1 MIPFLPTLANS
12 DPWLTT
18 NSFCSESSS
27 TLTSMPWG
35 EILCASSLAWGGDSW
50 RSRLCQGGPWD
61 GLTYIKVMA
70 YLRVILCLHSDWMF
84 VHIFRSSLII
94 QSEQNNCVSKL
105 HQICRRPS
113 LITSSLW
120 PRWKMPQ
127 LPSCWKITLKY
138 IFLTMMVPRRPRS
151 WWQHSSQCHE
161 DYSWDRRQ

>member
-35 EILCASSLAWGGDSW
+35 GKDYVHHLWPEDKVKVDLATALLISKYGLTLGSYSAFTVTGCLYTSSDPPSSSSLSKIIVFHVW
-50 RSRLCQGGPWD
+50 R
-61 GLTYIKVMA
+61 
-70 YLRVILCLHSDWMF
+70 
-84 VHIFRSSLII
+84 RSNS
-94 QSEQNNCVSKL
+94 
-105 HQICRRPS
+105 
-113 LITSSLW
+113 ITSSLW

-138 IFLTMMVPRRPRS
+138 IFLTMKVPRRPRP

-161 DYSWDRRQ
+161 EYFWDLRQ